1 MGKLVFQSVMGGTV
15 ELVGPDTASAV
26 SLALPSTS
34 GDIVGTGSTGVVSSD
49 MIAGQIAVAKG
60 GTGVSTSTGSGSV
73 VLSNSPTLVTPALG
87 TPASGVLTN
96 ATGLPLTTG
105 VTGILPVAN
114 GGSGTATPGLVAGT
128 NVSITGAWPNQTIN
142 STGGGGGGGVTQIIA
157 GTNVTISPTGGTGA
171 VTINSS
177 GTSTIGGYPVS
188 VSSPQ
193 NYDALMFLNNQW
205 ANIPQ
210 TEISDGGNF

>member
-15 ELVGPDTASAV
+15 ELVGPDTASSV
-26 SLALPSTS
+26 NLTLPSTS
-34 GDIVGTGSTGVVSSD
+34 GAIVGTGSTGVVSSD
-49 MIAGQIAVAKG
+49 MISGQIAVAKG
-60 GTGVSTSTGSGSV
+60 GTGVATSTGSGSV
-73 VLSNSPTLVTPALG
+73 VLNNSPALITPALG

-128 NVSITGAWPNQTIN
+128 NVSIIGAWPNQTIN
-142 STGGGGGGGVTQIIA
+142 STGSGGGGVTQIVA

-171 VTINSS
+171 VTINAS

-188 VSSPQ
+188 VASPQ

>member
-26 SLALPSTS
+26 SLALPTTS
-34 GDIVGTGSTGVVSSD
+34 GDIVATGSTGVVSSD

-60 GTGVSTSTGSGSV
+60 GTGVSTSTGTGSV
-73 VLSNSPTLVTPALG
+73 VLNTSPTLVTPALG

-105 VTGILPVAN
+105 VTGILPVSN
-114 GGSGTATPGLVAGT
+114 GGSGTATPSLVAGT
-128 NVSITGAWPNQTIN
+128 NVSITGTWPNQTIN
-142 STGGGGGGGVTQIIA
+142 STGGGGGGVTQIIA

-177 GTSTIGGYPVS
+177 GTSTIGGYPVN
-188 VSSPQ
+188 VASPQ
-193 NYDALMFLNNQW
+193 NYDALMFLNNEW